1 MARWLVAL
9 VCVSSC
15 VGPEAPDVAL
25 CRDVVTRLCLGPV
38 CEAVTERLVVAP
50 ERCEPT
56 LLERTGCGA
65 ESFAFTTPSRARVLE
80 CRVPLLRLGASL
92 AVKPACQD
100 VADVLSDC
108 PDVARFLGARP

>member
-1 MARWLVAL
+1 MTRWLL
-9 VCVSSC
+9 GLLFVSSC

-38 CEAVTERLVVAP
+38 CEAVTERLGVSP

-56 LLERTGCGA
+56 LLQRTGCGA
-65 ESFAFTTPSRARVLE
+65 DSFAFTAPSRARVLE
-80 CRVPLLRLGASL
+80 CRVPLLRLGASQ

-100 VADVLSDC
+100 VADFLADC
-108 PDVARFLGARP
+108 PDVAAFFGGRP